1 MWVSESQPSTSF
13 EVDDSSIH
21 TLSFFKILRKMLCS
35 CFNTFSRYLLLFLEF
50 LLFYQFGNLFTV
62 CFITIGHRKLGNTM
76 NLLRQHVFGQF
87 FFQIFYQCALS
98 TFSCLDGQVQ
108 FVTDS
113 VAEQRNGSHAA
124 GSLEKRLGSIFYFT
138 QFYPETLYFH
148 LIVFTSAINNIPVAI
163 QNTQVS
169 GPVIDLSV
177 GTVYQNQCRFFRV
190 VQITFHYLPAG
201 YPKFSRLSLR

>member
-21 TLSFFKILRKMLCS
+21 TLSFLRYYGKCFVVVLILLLDS
-35 CFNTFSRYLLLFLEF
+35 YLLLFLEF

-124 GSLEKRLGSIFYFT
+124 GSLENDWAVYSISLSSILKPCIFT
-138 QFYPETLYFH
+138 
-148 LIVFTSAINNIPVAI
+148 
-163 QNTQVS
+163 
-169 GPVIDLSV
+169 
-177 GTVYQNQCRFFRV
+177 
-190 VQITFHYLPAG
+190 
-201 YPKFSRLSLR
+201 